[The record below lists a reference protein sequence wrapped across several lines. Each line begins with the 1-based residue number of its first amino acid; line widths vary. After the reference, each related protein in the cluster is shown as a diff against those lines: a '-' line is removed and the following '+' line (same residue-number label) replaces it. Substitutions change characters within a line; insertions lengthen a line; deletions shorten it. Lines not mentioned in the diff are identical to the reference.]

1 MDEMSFLRDFRTD
14 IEDSDDL
21 TEERARAALRA
32 RIDSASSPPRRSA
45 RRARVAAFALTV
57 GLGLGF
63 GLTTWLAPSGSA
75 TNSILGF
82 GFLPADGWTVVQ
94 SGSVRSRGTA
104 TAIAANV
111 PVDRAVPATESPL
124 AVLRRLPP
132 TGAAI
137 VVRLSPRGDESSDS
151 SFPLRALPLRVGD
164 AEPAR
169 LPSAFSSTSLVVL
182 GIRAGVNGYNVDAKV
197 YFGQPPSPAAA
208 AEVDRQLE
216 RLVVG
221 ANAVTL
227 VVQPRIVRSMSQRML
242 IYGSVSSGGA
252 GQKVTIQFKACGSS
266 PPGFRDV
273 LETTTRAG
281 GGFSF
286 AELQP
291 FTMGVSGVFR
301 AVSGDDVSGEVA
313 VQQQAGAFLAYPRDG
328 RFRAGVQAMVSLWRR
343 YVLLQRLDRARG
355 TWVTMRRLVLT
366 DQQAPP
372 SGPGLP
378 SIPRPRTFFTEPFRP
393 GVRRGT
399 AIRVVFPLSQAR
411 PCYLAGVSE
420 VRRT

>member
-1 MDEMSFLRDFRTD
+1 MDEISFLRDFRRE
-14 IEDSDDL
+14 IEDCDDL
-21 TEERARAALRA
+21 AEEHARAALRA
-32 RIDSASSPPRRSA
+32 RFDSASPPTGRRA
-45 RRARVAAFALTV
+45 RRARIAVLASTL

-63 GLTTWLAPSGSA
+63 GLATWLAPSGSA
-75 TNSILGF
+75 TTGILGF
-82 GFLPADGWTVVQ
+82 GFLPADGWTVIQ
-94 SGSVRSRGTA
+94 SGTVGGGTA

-111 PVDRAVPATESPL
+111 PIDRAAPATRLPD

-132 TGAAI
+132 AGVMI
-137 VVRLSPRGDESSDS
+137 VARLSPRGDESNDS
-151 SFPLRALPLRVGD
+151 RFPHRVLPLRAAD
-164 AEPAR
+164 ADRAG
-169 LPSAFSSTSLVVL
+169 LPSALSSTSLVAL
-182 GIRAGVNGYNVDAKV
+182 GIRAGVNGYNVDARL
-197 YFGQPPSPAAA
+197 YFGRPPSPATV
-208 AEVDRQLE
+208 AEVDKQLE

-227 VVQPRIVRSMSQRML
+227 VVQPTIVRSMSQRML

-252 GQKVTIQFKACGSS
+252 GKKVTIQFKACGSS
-266 PPGFRDV
+266 PPGFRDL

-301 AVSGDDVSGEVA
+301 AVSGDDVSDEVS
-313 VQQQAGAFLAYPRDG
+313 VQQLAGVFLPYPRNG
-328 RFRAGVQAMVSLWRR
+328 RFRAGVQATVSLWRR
-343 YVLLQRLDRARG
+343 HVLLQRLDRARG
-355 TWVTMRRLVLT
+355 TWITMRRLVLT
-366 DQQAPP
+366 DQQAPL

-378 SIPRPRTFFTEPFRP
+378 STPRPTLFLTERFRP
-393 GVRRGT
+393 AVKRGT
-399 AIRVVFPLSQAR
+399 MIRVVFPLSQAR